1 MNTADYEVHNTLRTW
16 YYICFKKF
24 ALGLFNDYF
33 TLKLLFLDPV
43 IRQSRFITSEH
54 KIHFS
59 YVTPNTDNL

>member
-16 YYICFKKF
+16 YYIC
-24 ALGLFNDYF
+24 Y
-33 TLKLLFLDPV
+33 LFLDPV